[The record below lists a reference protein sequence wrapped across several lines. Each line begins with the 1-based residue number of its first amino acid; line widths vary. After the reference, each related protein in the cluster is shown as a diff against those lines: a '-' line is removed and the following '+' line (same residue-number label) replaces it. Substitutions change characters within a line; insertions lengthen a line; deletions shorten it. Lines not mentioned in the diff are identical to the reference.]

1 MFKVHVLLLIAVS
14 LAMLTGCLGEIDHR
28 QALIDTR
35 EACGVAI
42 ASGETERIFSCWT
55 EDVVIYP
62 VSEPAVKGID
72 AVKAYVFRNRQ
83 ELGIRP
89 KLTPLEFAA
98 SSSGDLGYIVGTHEW
113 LNREGQA
120 TMPGRYVTLW
130 RKNEQGEWKCFL
142 EIHSPR
148 PAEEGENVMSD
159 DEASGTLQ
167 PSDSPLEQPVRI
179 DAGESCIVDLTQSY
193 TLSGSLSG
201 TVVFNYRILVKGP
214 CGSPLGTYDEEW
226 IAFGE
231 FDGKVNDTTVLGNM
245 SYVAT
250 VKAGGAVDGQIVMGQ
265 GIEGELHVSGNFKDG
280 KLSYK
285 GLAR

>member
-1 MFKVHVLLLIAVS
+1 MQDITLTMFRNHVLILTAVS
-14 LAMLTGCLGEIDHR
+14 LAVLTGCSQAIDHR

-42 ASGETERIFSCWT
+42 ASGDTGRIFSCWT

-89 KLTPLEFAA
+89 KLNPLEFAA
-98 SSSGDLGYIVGTHEW
+98 SVSGDLGYIIGTHEW
-113 LNREGQA
+113 INREGQA

-148 PAEEGENVMSD
+148 SAEDVENVMSNH
-159 DEASGTLQ
+159 EASGTLQ
-167 PSDSPLEQPVRI
+167 P
-179 DAGESCIVDLTQSY
+179 
-193 TLSGSLSG
+193 
-201 TVVFNYRILVKGP
+201 
-214 CGSPLGTYDEEW
+214 
-226 IAFGE
+226 
-231 FDGKVNDTTVLGNM
+231 
-245 SYVAT
+245 
-250 VKAGGAVDGQIVMGQ
+250 
-265 GIEGELHVSGNFKDG
+265 
-280 KLSYK
+280 
-285 GLAR
+285 